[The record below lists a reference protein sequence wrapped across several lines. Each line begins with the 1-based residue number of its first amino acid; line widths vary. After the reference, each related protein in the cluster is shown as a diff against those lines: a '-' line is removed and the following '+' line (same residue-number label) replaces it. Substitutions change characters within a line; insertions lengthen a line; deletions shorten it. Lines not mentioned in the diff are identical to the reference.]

1 MCVYGECLW
10 RVWTHPR
17 QRRAKL
23 GNVQV
28 CYQGNSQTVGQNQV
42 GSYGIHYHGV
52 RHNAEKHRR
61 GSTQL
66 YKYSRHMEVHKHS
79 ISKYSNIIA

>member
-1 MCVYGECLW
+1 MW

-28 CYQGNSQTVGQNQV
+28 CYQGNSQAVGQNQEGGDGV
-42 GSYGIHYHGV
+42 HYHSV
-52 RHNAEKHRR
+52 RHDAEKHRE
-61 GSTQL
+61 GAHDFIYTVNT
-66 YKYSRHMEVHKHS
+66 EVH
-79 ISKYSNIIA
+79 IQ